1 MSERDY
7 QKSRVYR
14 WERAYVAP
22 RDQSQVP
29 FDAIQPIVNHVWPTP
44 HPPIVRPLAKT
55 DRNLGKGHR
64 LRVRFPITAPT
75 PTWIILHEV
84 AHALTPGARHG
95 PDYVGA
101 YMQLL
106 NRYLGVPLP
115 LLFHSARK
123 SNVEYSVTVQL
134 EKYL

>member
-1 MSERDY
+1 MREPDY

-14 WERAYVAP
+14 WEDIYIKP

-44 HPPIVRPLAKT
+44 HPPIVRPFAGNGG
-55 DRNLGKGHR
+55 RGHR
-64 LRVRFPITAPT
+64 LRVRFPTTAPT
-75 PTWIILHEV
+75 PTWVILHEV
-84 AHALTPGARHG
+84 AHALTHGDKHG
-95 PDYVGA
+95 PDFVGA

-106 NRYLGVPLP
+106 NRYLAIDLP
-115 LLFHSARK
+115 FLYHTARI
-123 SNVEYSVTVQL
+123 SNVQYSVTVQL